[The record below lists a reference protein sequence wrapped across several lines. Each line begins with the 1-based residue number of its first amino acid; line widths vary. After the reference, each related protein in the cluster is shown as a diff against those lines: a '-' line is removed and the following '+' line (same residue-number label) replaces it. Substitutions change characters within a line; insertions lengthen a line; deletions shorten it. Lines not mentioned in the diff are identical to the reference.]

1 MLLLIVVESNLPER
15 ELKLQ
20 PSTEVFFKCKSQ
32 SNLINRYPGPA
43 DFVDDA
49 RTVFL
54 NCEEFNEDDSE
65 VSHVTR

>member
-1 MLLLIVVESNLPER
+1 M
-15 ELKLQ
+15 Q
-20 PSTEVFFKCKSQ
+20 PSIEVLFRCKSQ

-65 VSHVTR
+65 VGHVTYAR